1 MVIVENQVNVGSNC
15 LKVIK
20 ALKDSSCKVLGVVT
34 IFDYGFAS
42 TYKKLEKE
50 GVDLIALTNLETV
63 LHHAENMNII
73 DSEESKA
80 IHAWQRKPS
89 KWTKYIMADV
99 KYESKIGQITANDA
113 AVFAVLSNL
122 ENINHFRDVIPQD
135 KIHELEVSSDRVRFK
150 VEGLGQKIAIV
161 ILEKEEYK
169 TIKFGAENM
178 PIPFNIWIQLK
189 QVAELDTRIRITIK
203 TDMPAM
209 FKMMFDKKMQQG
221 LDQAVDM
228 LCQVPYNNM

>member
-1 MVIVENQVNVGSNC
+1 
-15 LKVIK
+15 
-20 ALKDSSCKVLGVVT
+20 
-34 IFDYGFAS
+34 
-42 TYKKLEKE
+42 
-50 GVDLIALTNLETV
+50 
-63 LHHAENMNII
+63 
-73 DSEESKA
+73 
-80 IHAWQRKPS
+80 
-89 KWTKYIMADV
+89 MADI
-99 KYESKIGQITANDA
+99 KYESKIGQIAANDA

-135 KIHELEVSSDRVRFK
+135 KIQDLEISSDRIRFK
-150 VEGLGQKIAIV
+150 VEGLGQKIAIA
-161 ILEKEEYK
+161 ILEREEYK
-169 TIKFGAENM
+169 TIKFGAENL

-189 QVAELDTRIRITIK
+189 QVAEFDTRIRITVK